1 MHLLDFSF
9 ASVFA
14 VVFTAVKWLILGV
27 LVTSSQL
34 WNRTHLAV
42 LLGSSVLLMGVGVV
56 FKVEHWEFADELL
69 LLGAVVVAG
78 SYFRWYLTKAR
89 YQLLDYFKLA
99 WVLGAAATVVSVAVF
114 RPLVRLLTGGTEA
127 FFWSMA
133 LLYMYQRWI
142 ARPKRIPSSN
152 KL

>member
-1 MHLLDFSF
+1 MHLLDFHF

-69 LLGAVVVAG
+69 LLGAAVAAG
-78 SYFRWYLTKAR
+78 SYFRWCLAKEQR
-89 YQLLDYFKLA
+89 QLLDYLKLT
-99 WVLGAAATVVSVAVF
+99 WVLGATAKVIAIAVF
-114 RPLVRLLTGGTEA
+114 HSLVKPLAGCVEVL
-127 FFWSMA
+127 FWSMA
-133 LLYMYQRWI
+133 LLYAYQRWI
-142 ARPKRIPSSN
+142 RSRKRILS
-152 KL
+152 